1 MLAHN
6 RGSIREF
13 ARVFVSILLVSLLSP
28 GPDWQA
34 QAKAGPVSRP
44 PVHAA
49 LAGAFPAVSIPI
61 QLTASTVPSQGEAGV
76 NLVYVTGSG
85 FPSGT
90 IPPINVTVSFAAT
103 CGGAPLANATA
114 TGVQTLLGTTRRVQ
128 VQIPSGLT
136 PNTYAVSLNGTTST
150 GTSFSSVNCSSVQ
163 VIPLATLTLTPNSGN
178 PGSTVAVTIS
188 RSNPGFVQGSTVA
201 SFGAGTSVGG
211 AADGALG
218 PVTVVSPTSATAQVT
233 INGNAAGG
241 VRTTLV
247 ATGSEQLLS
256 SFTITSTANPPVL
269 QTVNPNTGQ
278 QGQTNESVNL
288 TGQFTHWVQGTST
301 ASFGAGITVASLTV
315 NTATTAT
322 AVVNIDAAAAAG
334 ARNVS
339 VTTGAETV
347 SLANAF
353 TVTQP
358 VGGPAILSLTPNSAL
373 PGQAIQVLITAQNT
387 HFVQGITQ
395 FNFGPQISVG
405 GGPAS
410 GYGPVQVT
418 SATTATAQVSVP
430 NNAVVGSRTVVVQ
443 TGSEQANLVSG
454 FVVHGTPVLSSLTPS
469 SAQKGQTL
477 VVTIHGT
484 ATNFQQGV
492 SQANFGAG
500 ISVGGALAG
509 GFGPISVTGPTTA
522 TAQIAIDAAAAVGL
536 RTPVTVQTGVE
547 QASLSNSGFL
557 VLGPVI
563 GSAPVVT
570 ITSPTEG
577 AEVTAPTT
585 VTGTVTSPNLSNW
598 ILEYQA
604 SASTIFT
611 QFAAGTSATVSGT
624 LDPSLLLNG
633 IAQIRLTGVDQ
644 SGQTA
649 TIIVN
654 VVVTRNVK
662 VGNFT
667 LSFND
672 LTVPVAGIPIQVI
685 RTYDSRVKSSG
696 DFGFGWSLSIKTTKV
711 DVNGVLG
718 QNWTGTK
725 SSGFLPTYCIV
736 PAQNYVVSIR
746 LQGGTIYQ
754 FQPTLTSATQ
764 CSLLTPPTFVDMAF
778 TPIGATPANATL
790 TAPIATGLFVLGSF
804 PGPVQLL
811 DFDTVMPVDPDQFI
825 LTLPTG
831 QQLTVSRT
839 FGIQSIKD
847 TNANTLT
854 FSSTGITSSTGKGV
868 IFARDA
874 QNRITTITDPMAHV
888 LTYNYNA
895 SGDLTTF
902 TDQISNV
909 STFTYDG
916 NHNLLSFK
924 DPSGNQPVRS
934 VYDDS
939 GRLIQEIDAFGH
951 VINLTNTP
959 GSSSETVTDALGNPT
974 TFVYDAHGNVLS
986 KTDALGNLTTFTYN
1000 ANDHLTSRTN
1010 ALGKTYNYTYDANGN
1025 RLTEADPLGN
1035 ISTYTY
1041 NSLSQIAT
1049 FKDAN
1054 GNFATSNTFDASG
1067 NQLTATDPLGHTKTI
1082 AYGANGRI
1090 NSSVDLNGK
1099 TVSFTYDAGGNLA
1112 SQTDTA
1118 GTVTNYTVDAN
1129 GNRLSQTITRTTP
1142 SGPQVLT
1149 TQYQYDSMNRVV
1161 KITSPDGSTS
1171 QTSYN
1176 PIGKKASTT
1185 DGLGRVTT
1193 FQYDASGQL
1202 IQTNYPDGTRELTNY
1217 DANGRRIQFT
1227 SRSNATTSFTYDAL
1241 GRMISTTDALGNTTS
1256 KTYDAIGQV
1265 ISTTDPLG
1273 NVTSTT
1279 YDVAGRALTVT
1290 DAKGGVT
1297 TYTYDAVG
1305 NRLTATDPNGHTT
1318 SYQYDVAN
1326 DVTKVTYPDGTFQT
1340 TVYDNLGKVLSKTDA
1355 AGKTTQY
1362 SYDALGRLVSVTD
1375 ALAQV
1380 TKHAYDEVGNLIS
1393 QTDANN
1399 HTTTFAYDQ
1408 RGHRISRTL
1417 PGGQSENFAYD
1428 NSGNMTSHTDFNGK
1442 ITTYTYDTLNHLLS
1456 KTPDASFHASPVTFT
1471 YTTSGLRAT
1480 MTDPSGTST
1489 YQYDSANRLVQVV
1502 KPNGT
1507 LSYSYDPAGNLISLN
1522 SGALVAYTYDQLNR
1536 LASVSDPTTGIT
1548 SYSYDAVGN
1557 LTSVAYPNGVV
1568 HAYAYNTKNQ
1578 LTNLGINKG
1587 ALHLASYASTLDA
1600 VGHRLTVAEL
1610 SGRTV
1615 NYAYDNSY
1623 RLTSE
1628 GISGDPNG
1636 QNGTVSYTFDSVS
1649 NRLQRSSTLA
1659 AIPAGLLSYDA
1670 NDRLSTDTYD
1680 PNGNTLSSAGLNNIY
1695 DFENRLISHTTTA
1708 GTVTIVYDGDG
1719 NRVSKTV
1726 GGVTTKYLVD
1736 DLNPTGLPQ
1745 VVRETISGNNTRT
1758 FVYGLDRISQTQ
1770 FLASSGTT
1778 VTSFYVYD
1786 GHGSVRAL
1794 ADATGA
1800 ATDAYDYDAF
1810 GNLIHSVGTTQ
1821 NEFLFAG
1828 EQFDTDLG
1836 YFYSRARYYNAF
1848 TGRFITTDPL
1858 DGDPESPIS
1867 LHRYLYANADPIN
1880 NSDPTG
1886 LQDLIDIS
1894 ISLAI
1899 DSTLTSISAGLT
1911 TVGVLSF
1918 VAGVFGGI
1926 TYQQLPPGAFLKLP
1940 DAALVGYTVL
1950 ANVGKI
1956 AGKFATSPVAKGI
1969 AAGLSLLNFGG
1980 GVDILYP
1987 FHWPNQLWIY
1997 GYVGVNISWCIG
2009 CGDKATNKFKA
2020 PSGFGDT
2027 ITGSAYVGAAYE
2039 TPTAGSYAGPFFCFG
2054 AFGSFA
2060 KFLPRFPLTPDV
2072 TVCSSAPSGTS
2083 PGAYTWTKS
2092 VNPTNGPSFGFTAS
2106 YTYYTEPYVT
2116 PNF

>member
-1 MLAHN
+1 MLAHH

-28 GPDWQA
+28 GPDWRPQP
-34 QAKAGPVSRP
+34 KAGPVSRP

-76 NLVYVTGSG
+76 NLVYVTSSG

-322 AVVNIDAAAAAG
+322 AVVNIDATAAAGARNVSVTTGAEVVTLTNGFTVTNGTAVLTTVNPNTGQQGQTNESVNLTGQFTHWVQGTSTASFGAGITVASLTVNTATTATAVVNIDAAAAAGARNVSVTTGAEVVTLTNGFTVTNGTAVLTTVNPNTGQQGQTNESVNLTGQFTHWVQGTSTASFGAGITVASLTVNTATTATAVVNIDAAAAAGARNVSVTTGAEVVTLTNGFTVTNGTAVLTTVNPNTGQQGQTNESVNLTGQFTHWVQGTSTASFGAGITVASLTVNTATTATAVVNIDAAAAAG

-469 SAQKGQTL
+469 SGQKGQTL

-585 VTGTVTSPNLSNW
+585 VPGTVTSPNLSNW

-624 LDPSLLLNG
+624 LDPSLLLNR

-1082 AYGANGRI
+1082 AYGANSGI

-1149 TQYQYDSMNRVV
+1149 TQYQYDSMNRGV
-1161 KITSPDGSTS
+1161 KI
-1171 QTSYN
+1171 
-1176 PIGKKASTT
+1176 K
-1185 DGLGRVTT
+1185 
-1193 FQYDASGQL
+1193 
-1202 IQTNYPDGTRELTNY
+1202 
-1217 DANGRRIQFT
+1217 
-1227 SRSNATTSFTYDAL
+1227 
-1241 GRMISTTDALGNTTS
+1241 
-1256 KTYDAIGQV
+1256 
-1265 ISTTDPLG
+1265 
-1273 NVTSTT
+1273 
-1279 YDVAGRALTVT
+1279 
-1290 DAKGGVT
+1290 
-1297 TYTYDAVG
+1297 
-1305 NRLTATDPNGHTT
+1305 
-1318 SYQYDVAN
+1318 
-1326 DVTKVTYPDGTFQT
+1326 
-1340 TVYDNLGKVLSKTDA
+1340 
-1355 AGKTTQY
+1355 
-1362 SYDALGRLVSVTD
+1362 
-1375 ALAQV
+1375 
-1380 TKHAYDEVGNLIS
+1380 
-1393 QTDANN
+1393 
-1399 HTTTFAYDQ
+1399 
-1408 RGHRISRTL
+1408 
-1417 PGGQSENFAYD
+1417 
-1428 NSGNMTSHTDFNGK
+1428 
-1442 ITTYTYDTLNHLLS
+1442 
-1456 KTPDASFHASPVTFT
+1456 
-1471 YTTSGLRAT
+1471 
-1480 MTDPSGTST
+1480 
-1489 YQYDSANRLVQVV
+1489 
-1502 KPNGT
+1502 
-1507 LSYSYDPAGNLISLN
+1507 
-1522 SGALVAYTYDQLNR
+1522 
-1536 LASVSDPTTGIT
+1536 
-1548 SYSYDAVGN
+1548 
-1557 LTSVAYPNGVV
+1557 
-1568 HAYAYNTKNQ
+1568 
-1578 LTNLGINKG
+1578 
-1587 ALHLASYASTLDA
+1587 
-1600 VGHRLTVAEL
+1600 
-1610 SGRTV
+1610 
-1615 NYAYDNSY
+1615 
-1623 RLTSE
+1623 
-1628 GISGDPNG
+1628 
-1636 QNGTVSYTFDSVS
+1636 
-1649 NRLQRSSTLA
+1649 
-1659 AIPAGLLSYDA
+1659 
-1670 NDRLSTDTYD
+1670 
-1680 PNGNTLSSAGLNNIY
+1680 
-1695 DFENRLISHTTTA
+1695 
-1708 GTVTIVYDGDG
+1708 
-1719 NRVSKTV
+1719 
-1726 GGVTTKYLVD
+1726 
-1736 DLNPTGLPQ
+1736 
-1745 VVRETISGNNTRT
+1745 
-1758 FVYGLDRISQTQ
+1758 
-1770 FLASSGTT
+1770 
-1778 VTSFYVYD
+1778 
-1786 GHGSVRAL
+1786 
-1794 ADATGA
+1794 
-1800 ATDAYDYDAF
+1800 
-1810 GNLIHSVGTTQ
+1810 
-1821 NEFLFAG
+1821 
-1828 EQFDTDLG
+1828 
-1836 YFYSRARYYNAF
+1836 
-1848 TGRFITTDPL
+1848 
-1858 DGDPESPIS
+1858 
-1867 LHRYLYANADPIN
+1867 
-1880 NSDPTG
+1880 
-1886 LQDLIDIS
+1886 
-1894 ISLAI
+1894 
-1899 DSTLTSISAGLT
+1899 
-1911 TVGVLSF
+1911 
-1918 VAGVFGGI
+1918 
-1926 TYQQLPPGAFLKLP
+1926 
-1940 DAALVGYTVL
+1940 
-1950 ANVGKI
+1950 
-1956 AGKFATSPVAKGI
+1956 
-1969 AAGLSLLNFGG
+1969 
-1980 GVDILYP
+1980 
-1987 FHWPNQLWIY
+1987 
-1997 GYVGVNISWCIG
+1997 
-2009 CGDKATNKFKA
+2009 
-2020 PSGFGDT
+2020 
-2027 ITGSAYVGAAYE
+2027 
-2039 TPTAGSYAGPFFCFG
+2039 
-2054 AFGSFA
+2054 
-2060 KFLPRFPLTPDV
+2060 
-2072 TVCSSAPSGTS
+2072 
-2083 PGAYTWTKS
+2083 
-2092 VNPTNGPSFGFTAS
+2092 
-2106 YTYYTEPYVT
+2106 
-2116 PNF
+2116 